1 MQTVDGKKRLTVD
14 WQNVIG
20 DQVCG
25 SGKFSIFRTLAY
37 NRFVDNYG
45 QVEFNMGRTRYCT
58 GSSYEGSANALGFS
72 GLGRYTYPHGAIY
85 TGFFKNGQFH
95 GAGDLIYPKGH
106 RLQGIWEKGRLIRSK
121 FIFPDGL
128 EYDEHWKYCKFP
140 NRFYH
145 GENEERGTG
154 CLDRYKDRF
163 DHIELKDNEYFTGDG
178 IFDADT
184 KRIRTLDNKILRVVS
199 CKEEA
204 IIKNEFKRGG
214 DHNVGLKRD
223 LYEHWILGR
232 QNEVEQILAVDD
244 ASTSDHIESRH
255 LFDQPE
261 NISDCTLVHY

>member
-58 GSSYEGSANALGFS
+58 GSSYEGSANAL
-72 GLGRYTYPHGAIY
+72 
-85 TGFFKNGQFH
+85 
-95 GAGDLIYPKGH
+95 
-106 RLQGIWEKGRLIRSK
+106 
-121 FIFPDGL
+121 
-128 EYDEHWKYCKFP
+128 
-140 NRFYH
+140 
-145 GENEERGTG
+145 
-154 CLDRYKDRF
+154 
-163 DHIELKDNEYFTGDG
+163 
-178 IFDADT
+178 ADT